1 MVPEPKII
9 ETKVFATVPKELQLD
24 AETAFV
30 RDLFHGQKVGS
41 FLEGP
46 SFDRAG
52 NLLMVDIAHGRIFK
66 LSPAKEWSVV
76 AQYDGMPNGLKIHK
90 DGRIFV
96 TDRKNGVVIVDPVNG
111 KVESFLGPDKLPGYK
126 GTNDLFFASNGD
138 LYFTDQGET
147 GFHDPTGRV
156 FRYSARGKLDC
167 LVANVPSPNGLVMD
181 PNETML
187 YVAVTRA
194 NAVWRVPVRP
204 DGSVHRVG
212 LFCQLIGG
220 WGPDGMAVDSQ
231 GNVLMAHAGGAA
243 VWVWSA
249 TGLPLYRVVAC
260 DGSPIV
266 TNLAYGGPQKRTLY
280 ITNSLA
286 NNVLVAEM
294 PAPGQTMF
302 GQM

>member
-1 MVPEPKII
+1 MVPEPKLI
-9 ETKVFATVPKELQLD
+9 ETKVFAEVPRELQLD

-30 RDLFHGQKVGS
+30 RDMFHGQRGGS

-46 SFDRAG
+46 SFDRDG
-52 NLLMVDIAHGRIFK
+52 NLIMVDIAHGRILK
-66 LSPAKEWSVV
+66 LTPAKDWSVV
-76 AQYDGMPNGLKIHK
+76 TQYDGMPNGLKIHK
-90 DGRIFV
+90 DGRYFV
-96 TDRKNGVVIVDPVNG
+96 TDRRNGVVIVDPVSG

-156 FRYSARGKLDC
+156 FRYTTKGKLDC

-181 PNETML
+181 PKETML

-194 NAVWRVPVRP
+194 NAAWRVPIRP

-220 WGPDGMAVDSQ
+220 WGPDGMAVDRE

-249 TGLPLYRVVAC
+249 DGLPIYRIVAC
-260 DGSPIV
+260 DGGKLI
-266 TNLAYGGPQKRTLY
+266 TNMAYGGKDNRSLF
-280 ITNSLA
+280 ITNSLS

-294 PAPGQTMF
+294 PHPGQPMF
-302 GQM
+302 ASM

>member
-9 ETKVFATVPKELQLD
+9 ETKVFASVPKELLLD

-30 RDLFHGQKVGS
+30 RDMFHGQRVGS

-52 NLLMVDIAHGRIFK
+52 NLFMVDIAHGRILK
-66 LSPAKEWSVV
+66 LTPAKAWSVV

-156 FRYSARGKLDC
+156 FRYTTKGKLDC

-181 PNETML
+181 PKETML

-194 NAVWRVPVRP
+194 NAVWRVPIRP

-220 WGPDGMAVDSQ
+220 WGPDGMAMDVQ
-231 GNVLMAHAGGAA
+231 GNLSIAHAGGAA
-243 VWVWSA
+243 VWLWSA
-249 TGLPLYRVVAC
+249 MGLPLSRAVAC
-260 DGSPIV
+260 DNSPLV
-266 TNLAYGGPQKRTLY
+266 TNVAYGGADNRTLF
-280 ITNSLA
+280 ITNSLSG
-286 NNVLVAEM
+286 NVLTAEM
-294 PAPGQTMF
+294 PHPGQPMF

>member
-9 ETKVFATVPKELQLD
+9 ETKVYATVPKDLLLD

-30 RDLFHGQKVGS
+30 RDMFHGQRVGS

-52 NLLMVDIAHGRIFK
+52 NLLMVDIAHGRILK
-66 LSPAKEWSVV
+66 LSPSKDWSVV

-156 FRYSARGKLDC
+156 FRYTTQGKLDC
-167 LVANVPSPNGLVMD
+167 LVSNVPSPNGLVMD
-181 PNETML
+181 PKETML

-194 NAVWRVPVRP
+194 NAVWRVPIRH

-212 LFCQLIGG
+212 LYCQMIGG
-220 WGPDGMAVDSQ
+220 WGPDGMAVDTA

-243 VWVWSA
+243 VWVWSPM
-249 TGLPLYRVVAC
+249 GLPLYRVTAC
-260 DGSPIV
+260 DGGLLT
-266 TNLAYGGPQKRTLY
+266 TNVAFGGPGNRQLF
-280 ITNSLA
+280 ITNSMA
-286 NNVLVAEM
+286 DNVLVADM
-294 PAPGQTMF
+294 PHPGQPMF